1 MSTDPT
7 TVSSAPRTGRT
18 NSTHTT
24 GTGRAV
30 AHGRRIGARARR
42 QRGAGVALALASVLV
57 VTACSGDEEPEEPTV
72 ERAPGPVPAP
82 VELAAASAVG
92 SPLRLGLVVS
102 ASSAPG
108 EGADLLGAAAGAQVA
123 VERLRLGG
131 VEVEL
136 DVVDDKGTRQGA
148 EAAVAQLV
156 GDGVAGIV
164 AATAGDHLDPALDAA
179 SEAGV
184 AVLAPYLRDAEG
196 LPAGVWLT
204 GAVATDVDAALR
216 TALDELGASAP
227 FVATGDGVDVGVM
240 REASADLDET
250 TTTDLVRRVRAA
262 TRGASGA
269 DAVVVGASTARQA
282 EVVAALQGE
291 LPDLPLL
298 LTPEALSPGFAQALS
313 DAGGTPADELVS
325 VGVDAGDT
333 TTLGQGEA
341 AEAVAS
347 YFSALRMLAGDP
359 EARDLFDTAP
369 FADVAGGADTSSHDA
384 VVALAVA
391 AGEAGSAEAGAVR
404 TALEGLEV
412 APSDGLAGP
421 ALTFTTPTA
430 LPGAA
435 VVPLHATT
443 QDPGVRPASTSGTVA
458 LRWFAVPGAES

>member
-1 MSTDPT
+1 L
-7 TVSSAPRTGRT
+7 
-18 NSTHTT
+18 
-24 GTGRAV
+24 
-30 AHGRRIGARARR
+30 
-42 QRGAGVALALASVLV
+42 ALALAALLL
-57 VTACSGDEEPEEPTV
+57 VTACSGDEEEEPKA

-82 VELAAASAVG
+82 VELAGMAVET
-92 SPLRLGLVVS
+92 PLRLGLVVS
-102 ASSAPG
+102 ASSPPG

-123 VERLRLGG
+123 VQRLQLGG
-131 VEVEL
+131 IDVEL

-148 EAAVAQLV
+148 EAAVGQLV

-164 AATAGDHLDPALDAA
+164 AATTGDHLDPALAAA
-179 SEAGV
+179 SDAGV
-184 AVLAPYLRDAEG
+184 PVLAPYLRDARG
-196 LPAGVWLT
+196 LPEGVWLT

-227 FVATGDGVDVGVM
+227 FVVTGDGVEVGIM
-240 REASADLDET
+240 RAESADLDET
-250 TTTDLVRRVRAA
+250 EIDDLVRRVRAA
-262 TRGASGA
+262 TRGSAA
-269 DAVVVGASTARQA
+269 VDAVVIGASTGRQA
-282 EVVAALQGE
+282 AVVAALQGE

-325 VGVDAGDT
+325 VGVDASDT
-333 TTLGQGEA
+333 TTLGQGVQ

-359 EARDLFDTAP
+359 EARDLFDTAA
-369 FADVAGGADTSSHDA
+369 FSEVAGGADTSSHDA

-391 AGEAGSAEAGAVR
+391 ASEAGSTDAAAVR
-404 TALEGLEV
+404 TALQGLEV

-443 QDPGVRPASTSGTVA
+443 QDPGVRPASTTDTVT
-458 LRWFAVPGAES
+458 LRWFPAPGAES